1 MIEAGVS
8 LSNALKEY
16 FGFNTFKGNQEAI
29 INSVLAGNDTF
40 VIMPTGGGKS
50 LCYQLPGIISE
61 GTAIIISPL
70 IALMKNQVD
79 QVRSYSSIDNIAHF
93 LNSSLNKTQVRKVK
107 EDIVNGHTKLLF
119 VAPETLVKE
128 ENIDF
133 FRGIKVSLIAVDE
146 AHCISEWG
154 HDFRPEYRRIR
165 PMIEAIDV
173 NIPIIALTATA
184 TPKVRSDI
192 IKNLQLRSP
201 EIFISSFLRDNL
213 YYEIKPKG
221 KKANVI
227 KDIIRF
233 IHKHPGKSGIIYC
246 LNRKTTEEIAQVLNV
261 NGIKSAP
268 YHAGLDAGT
277 RTATQDHFL
286 MEDIEVIVAT
296 IAFGMGIDKPDVRF
310 VIHYNIPKSLEN
322 YYQETGRA
330 GRDGLEGNCIA
341 YYCYDDIHKLEK
353 FLRDKPVA
361 EREIGAQHLM
371 EVTAYSESSACRR
384 KFLLHYF
391 GEEYDDSQC
400 GNGECDNCLHPKE
413 RIECKDE
420 MILALRTVL
429 AVEESF
435 SLQHI
440 VRVIIGK
447 ESQTIKSYKHDQLD
461 VYGRGADKEDV
472 FWNSIIRHALLES
485 LVRKDIENY
494 GLIKMTDLG
503 REFLKN
509 PKSITVAM
517 NADFES
523 VEDDDESTGVGQAGS
538 LDPNLFA
545 LLKTLQKKIA
555 KEKNLPPFVIFQD
568 PSLEDMATQYP
579 VTMEELNNI
588 TGVSMGKALRY
599 GKQFIEL
606 IANYVEENDI
616 DRPSDFTVKSVIN
629 KSGIKVYIIQN
640 IDRKIPLEDIAKAK
654 GLSRDEFFMELET
667 IISSGTR
674 LNIDYYID
682 DMMDEEIQDIVY
694 DYFRNAETDS
704 VDVAYA
710 ELKDEGLSVDEI
722 QIMRI
727 KFMSEM
733 AN

>member
-1 MIEAGVS
+1 MIEAGIS
-8 LSNALKEY
+8 LTDALKEY
-16 FGFNTFKGNQEAI
+16 FGFNTFKGNQEKI
-29 INSVLAGNDTF
+29 IRSVLAGKDTF

-50 LCYQLPGIISE
+50 LCYQLPGILCE

-93 LNSSLNKTQVRKVK
+93 MNSSLNKSQIRTVK
-107 EDIVNGHTKLLF
+107 EDIVNGHTKLLY

-133 FRGIKVSLIAVDE
+133 FKGINVSFIAVDE

-165 PMIEAIDV
+165 LMIDAIDKE
-173 NIPIIALTATA
+173 IPLIALTATA
-184 TPKVRSDI
+184 TPKVRADI
-192 IKNLQLRSP
+192 IKNLQMREP
-201 EIFISSFLRDNL
+201 EVFISSFLRENL
-213 YYEIKPKG
+213 FYEIKPKIQ
-221 KKANVI
+221 KNAVI
-227 KDIIRF
+227 KDIIGSLK
-233 IHKHPGKSGIIYC
+233 KHPGESGIIYC
-246 LNRKTTEEIAQVLNV
+246 LNRKTTEELAKILNV
-261 NGIKSAP
+261 NGITAAP
-268 YHAGLDAGT
+268 YHAGLDAVT
-277 RTATQDHFL
+277 RSTTQDQFL

-330 GRDGLEGNCIA
+330 GRDGLVGRCIA
-341 YYCYDDIHKLEK
+341 YYSYDDIHKLEK

-391 GEEYDDSQC
+391 GEEYDTANC

-413 RIECKDE
+413 KIDAKDE
-420 MILALRTVL
+420 MAIALQTVS
-429 AVEESF
+429 AVEENF
-435 SLQHI
+435 GLPHL
-440 VRVIIGK
+440 VKIICGK
-447 ESQTIKSYKHDQLD
+447 DTREVTAYKHHNLD
-461 VYGRGADKEDV
+461 VFGKGSERDEI
-472 FWNSIIRHALLES
+472 FWNSILRHALLENF
-485 LVRKDIENY
+485 VRKDIENY
-494 GLIKMTDLG
+494 GLIKLTDLG
-503 REFLKN
+503 RKFMQSPYSLK
-509 PKSITVAM
+509 VAM
-517 NADFES
+517 NTNFES
-523 VEDDDESTGVGQAGS
+523 ATDDDDSMGVGQSLS
-538 LDPNLFA
+538 LDPDLFA
-545 LLKTLQKKIA
+545 LLKDLRKKIA

-579 VTMEELNNI
+579 VSTEELNNV
-588 TGVSMGKALRY
+588 TGVSMGKAQRY
-599 GKQFIEL
+599 GRQFVEL
-606 IANYVEENDI
+606 IAAYVEENDI
-616 DRPSDFTVKSVIN
+616 DRPSDFTVKSVVN
-629 KSGIKVYIIQN
+629 KSGLKVYIIQN

-654 GLSRDEFFMELET
+654 GLNRDDFFDELES
-667 IISSGTR
+667 IIASGTR
-674 LNIDYYID
+674 LNIDYYVD
-682 DMMDEEIQDIVY
+682 DIIDEESQDIVY

-704 VDVAYA
+704 LDVAFE
-710 ELKDEGLSVDEI
+710 ELKEDGLSMDEI
-722 QIMRI
+722 QVMRI